1 MKWGNRDI
9 NVVEQASIPKFRK
22 PDNLGTPLRPFES
35 FFDDAL
41 VDMIVGYTNLYS
53 HREKADTSF
62 EITNE
67 TFRLFV
73 GMLMLSR
80 CDKLPDRKMYWE
92 TPPDTFVQ
100 AMFDSML
107 PDTLERILRSLHL
120 FENKQLYE

>member
-1 MKWGNRDI
+1 
-9 NVVEQASIPKFRK
+9 
-22 PDNLGTPLRPFES
+22 
-35 FFDDAL
+35 
-41 VDMIVGYTNLYS
+41 MIVGYNSLYS

-67 TFRLFV
+67 TFRLFL

-80 CDKLPDRKMYWE
+80 CDKLPNRKMYWE

-107 PDTLERILRSLHL
+107 RDTLERILRNLHL